1 MPFIIPKSNLFASN
15 LTLKYN
21 NNYQYQSKED
31 FMIKLNNITKQYTD
45 TKISIKNIH
54 FKKQKSYLI
63 LGPSGSGKSTML
75 NLIGGL
81 TKPTSGNIQI
91 NLDNQTI
98 DITKLK
104 EKELKKL
111 RLETIGYIL
120 QDFKLFE
127 DFTVKDN
134 LEILLNLAN
143 EKLSNN
149 QIKEILKQVGLEH
162 KINSK
167 VKHLSGGE
175 KQRVA
180 IARVLAKNYNILLC
194 DEPTGSLNKTLAN
207 DLMEL
212 IINVHKKAKNTL
224 IVVSHDET
232 MAKYFDEVVR
242 FENLLEGSE

>member
-1 MPFIIPKSNLFASN
+1 LPFIIPKSNLFASN

>member
-1 MPFIIPKSNLFASN
+1 
-15 LTLKYN
+15 
-21 NNYQYQSKED
+21 
-31 FMIKLNNITKQYTD
+31 MIKLNNITKQYTD
-45 TKISIKNIH
+45 TKISIKNTH
-54 FKKQKSYLI
+54 FKKEKSYLI

-91 NLDNQTI
+91 NIDNENI
-98 DITKLK
+98 DISKLK
-104 EKELKKL
+104 ESQLKKL
-111 RLETIGYIL
+111 RLENIGYIL

-127 DFTVKDN
+127 EFSVKDN
-134 LEILLNLAN
+134 LEILLNLSN
-143 EKLSNN
+143 KKLS
-149 QIKEILKQVGLEH
+149 QEQVKEILKQVGLEN

-180 IARVLAKNYNILLC
+180 IARVLANDYHILLC

-207 DLMEL
+207 ELIEL
-212 IINVHKKAKNTL
+212 IIDVHKKSKNTL
-224 IVVSHDET
+224 IVVSHDESIS
-232 MAKYFDEVVR
+232 KYFDEIIR

>member
-1 MPFIIPKSNLFASN
+1 
-15 LTLKYN
+15 
-21 NNYQYQSKED
+21 
-31 FMIKLNNITKQYTD
+31 MIKLNNLTKTYKD
-45 TKISIKNIH
+45 TKISIKSTH
-54 FKKQKSYLI
+54 FKKESSYLI

-91 NLDNQTI
+91 NLENQTI

-167 VKHLSGGE
+167 VKYLSGGE

-194 DEPTGSLNKTLAN
+194 DEPTGALNKTLAN

-212 IINVHKKAKNTL
+212 IIKIHKKAKNTL

>member
-1 MPFIIPKSNLFASN
+1 MIE
-15 LTLKYN
+15 LKN
-21 NNYQYQSKED
+21 A
-31 FMIKLNNITKQYTD
+31 TKYYSD

-54 FKKQKSYLI
+54 FKKEKSYLI

-81 TKPTSGNIQI
+81 LKPTSGNIEI
-91 NLDNQTI
+91 NLNNEKI

-104 EKELKKL
+104 ESELKKL
-111 RLETIGYIL
+111 RLENIGYIL

-134 LEILLNLAN
+134 LEILLSLSNK
-143 EKLSNN
+143 KLSSE
-149 QIKEILKQVGLEH
+149 QLKEILKQVGLES

-180 IARVLAKNYNILLC
+180 IARVLTNDYHILLC

-207 DLMEL
+207 ELIEL
-212 IINVHKKAKNTL
+212 IIDVHKKSKNTL
-224 IVVSHDET
+224 IVVSHDESLS
-232 MAKYFDEVVR
+232 KYFDEVVR

>member
-149 QIKEILKQVGLEH
+149 QIKEILD
-162 KINSK
+162 K
-167 VKHLSGGE
+167 VFNAS
-175 KQRVA
+175 V
-180 IARVLAKNYNILLC
+180 N
-194 DEPTGSLNKTLAN
+194 
-207 DLMEL
+207 
-212 IINVHKKAKNTL
+212 
-224 IVVSHDET
+224 
-232 MAKYFDEVVR
+232 
-242 FENLLEGSE
+242 

>member
-1 MPFIIPKSNLFASN
+1 
-15 LTLKYN
+15 
-21 NNYQYQSKED
+21 
-31 FMIKLNNITKQYTD
+31 MIKLNNLTKTYKD
-45 TKISIKNIH
+45 TKISIKSIRFN
-54 FKKQKSYLI
+54 KQTSYLI

-81 TKPTSGNIQI
+81 TRPTSGDIQI
-91 NLDNQTI
+91 NLENQTI

-104 EKELKKL
+104 DKQLKKL
-111 RLETIGYIL
+111 RLDNIGYIL

-134 LEILLNLAN
+134 IEILLNL
-143 EKLSNN
+143 SNKKIST
-149 QIKEILKQVGLEH
+149 QQLKEILKQVGLEH

-167 VKHLSGGE
+167 VKYLSGGE

-180 IARVLAKNYNILLC
+180 IARVLANNYDILLC
-194 DEPTGSLNKTLAN
+194 DEPTGSLNKSLAN
-207 DLMEL
+207 EL
-212 IINVHKKAKNTL
+212 IQLIIDVHKKAKNTL

-242 FENLLEGSE
+242 FENLIEGSE

>member
-1 MPFIIPKSNLFASN
+1 MANNILKSNLFLSDLN
-15 LTLKYN
+15 LKYN
-21 NNYQYQSKED
+21 NNYQYQKRG
-31 FMIKLNNITKQYTD
+31 FMIKL
-45 TKISIKNIH
+45 
-54 FKKQKSYLI
+54 
-63 LGPSGSGKSTML
+63 
-75 NLIGGL
+75 
-81 TKPTSGNIQI
+81 TSGNIQI
-91 NLDNQTI
+91 NLDNQNI

-120 QDFKLFE
+120 QDFRLFE

-134 LEILLNLAN
+134 LEILLNLEN

-162 KINSK
+162 KIKSK

-212 IINVHKKAKNTL
+212 IIKIHKKAKNTL

-242 FENLLEGSE
+242 FEKLIEGSE

>member
-1 MPFIIPKSNLFASN
+1 
-15 LTLKYN
+15 
-21 NNYQYQSKED
+21 
-31 FMIKLNNITKQYTD
+31 MIKLNNLTKTYKE
-45 TKISIKNIH
+45 TKISIKSTQ
-54 FKKQKSYLI
+54 FKKESSYLI

-91 NLDNQTI
+91 NLEDQTI

-104 EKELKKL
+104 DKELKKL

-180 IARVLAKNYNILLC
+180 IARLLAKNYNILLC

-212 IINVHKKAKNTL
+212 IIKIHKKAKNTL